1 MTEHPLDDLAAYS
14 LGILDPEE
22 QRAVG
27 RHLAGCAT
35 CGADVASL
43 GETAWTIAETAG
55 RAAPARLRGAIVE
68 QARRT
73 GASPAGPRASLWS
86 LFLRPVPM
94 VVPLALAVVLVI
106 GLAGYA
112 GARRDAERYSSAVA
126 AAVGAR
132 VVPLAAT
139 VAGMRGSVVVPANGG
154 RPYLILDLPAAP
166 AGKIWEAWVIRG
178 EVATRAGI
186 TADRGLTTRELT
198 AVLAPGDTVAI
209 TAEPP
214 GGVDRPTGA
223 PVMAGK
229 T

>member
-1 MTEHPLDDLAAYS
+1 MTEHPLDDLAAYA
-14 LGILDPEE
+14 LDILDPEE

-35 CGADVASL
+35 CAAEVASL
-43 GETAWTIAETAG
+43 ADTAWTIAEAAG
-55 RAAPARLRGAIVE
+55 RPAPARLRGAIVE
-68 QARRT
+68 RARRT
-73 GASPAGPRASLWS
+73 GGSTLAPRASFWS

-132 VVPLAAT
+132 VVPLTAT
-139 VAGMRGSVVVPANGG
+139 VAGMRGSVVVPGNGG
-154 RPYLILDLPAAP
+154 TPYLILDLPAAP

-186 TADRGLTTRELT
+186 TDDRGLTTLELT
-198 AVLAPGDTVAI
+198 AALAPGDTVAI